1 MIKRISFLFIALS
14 ILTFGCKKKEELI
27 VVPNNQAPPDHTIAS
42 VVKEN
47 YINKV
52 YISVLGRKPDSVE
65 VTSGLSI
72 INQHNLSVTDRNV
85 FLDTVFSKPR
95 YNQRLYEIASIKFLT
110 TYDTAAITE
119 NITIFEFLLTD
130 SSYASIFNELHY
142 EIGRLQELKKIPA
155 DLNNGSLSVIGMHK
169 RLLNNYF
176 YDQINMG
183 TENFVVSSFEHLMD
197 RYPTDN
203 ELEQSSNMVD
213 GLSGVIF
220 LTQGSTKNTYLDI
233 VLNTDNYF
241 ESQVREL
248 YLRYL
253 FRQPT
258 SVEMTQYGSNYK
270 SNLDYKKLQ
279 KALLSLNE
287 YVGIN

>member
-65 VTSGLSI
+65 VNSGLSI
-72 INQHNLSVTDRNV
+72 INQHNLSVADRNV
-85 FLDTVFSKPR
+85 FLDTVFSKPG

-119 NITIFEFLLTD
+119 EIAVFEFLLTD
-130 SSYASIFNELHY
+130 SSYASIFNELHI

-220 LTQGSTKNTYLDI
+220 LTQGSTKNTYMDI